1 MRFWTF
7 PQRDEP
13 WASKPLDDS
22 GLTCAG
28 YGCFACSIAAVFKF
42 FGKDEDPAKFIDW
55 MNDNG
60 GFDKN
65 GMLNVST
72 AGNRYTDIDFI
83 ERIDCENSPAPIDK
97 INSYLAQGIPVI
109 AKLWFSK
116 AGGYTHFVTIQD
128 GDGSDYLIGDPWYGD
143 ERWLNSTSHGSGTP
157 AERILG
163 IRVFKKTS
171 QDPPPPPPPPS
182 CDCTAQLNTQA
193 DEFEKETSKLMDEHD
208 VFVATAQAE
217 MEKRDDII
225 TACQSQILLLQDE
238 IKTKKQCP
246 PNPSMEYYS
255 AWELVGLA
263 IKRWLKI

>member
-182 CDCTAQLNTQA
+182 CPPCVCPPCPPPVVCPP
-193 DEFEKETSKLMDEHD
+193 EKECPSCP
-208 VFVATAQAE
+208 VI
-217 MEKRDDII
+217 DDLSASELIVKGLRKFLGGLLII
-225 TACQSQILLLQDE
+225 G
-238 IKTKKQCP
+238 K
-246 PNPSMEYYS
+246 
-255 AWELVGLA
+255 
-263 IKRWLKI
+263 